1 MMFCL
6 NLVDNQEYKNYKQTK
21 KIKDMQTLREI
32 KNRKYYAIYEELCA
46 GMVGIAKYTWFCPI
60 LQLARITLKETRENF
75 IQNAGIWHF
84 NVKIKV
90 FRSAKEREAFRD
102 EHNEVYTSL

>member
-1 MMFCL
+1 MKTL
-6 NLVDNQEYKNYKQTK
+6 N
-21 KIKDMQTLREI
+21 EI
-32 KNRKYYAIYEELCA
+32 KNRKYYAVYEESYA
-46 GMVGIAKYTWFCPI
+46 GMNSVAKYTWFCTT
-60 LQLARITLKETRENF
+60 LQSAWITLKETRENF

-102 EHNEVYTSL
+102 EHNGVYTSL

>member
-21 KIKDMQTLREI
+21 KIKDMKTLREI
-32 KNRKYYAIYEELCA
+32 KNRKYYAVYEELCA

-60 LQLARITLKETRENF
+60 LQLARITLKNYLSKSKALNLLLAVCLSWNSIF
-75 IQNAGIWHF
+75 
-84 NVKIKV
+84 
-90 FRSAKEREAFRD
+90 
-102 EHNEVYTSL
+102 VYWLFADKHQWKTL